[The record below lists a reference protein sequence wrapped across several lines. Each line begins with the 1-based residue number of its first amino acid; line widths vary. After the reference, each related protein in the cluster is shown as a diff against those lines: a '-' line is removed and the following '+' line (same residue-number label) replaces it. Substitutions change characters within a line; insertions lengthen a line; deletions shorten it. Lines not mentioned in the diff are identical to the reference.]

1 MKKWIILG
9 LLFIV
14 IVVGSCKSDKDLR
27 HPLIN
32 TNAFSSFIPLDFEAY
47 TRTNRLE
54 NLDDKIEEI
63 IRSDTNK
70 PTNVF
75 CPRN

>member
-1 MKKWIILG
+1 MKKLIVLILVA
-9 LLFIV
+9 LLI
-14 IVVGSCKSDKDLR
+14 GACKTNKDLR
-27 HPLIN
+27 PPLMN
-32 TNAFSSFIPLDFEAY
+32 TNAFSSFIPLEAY

-70 PTNVF
+70 PTIF
-75 CPRN
+75 